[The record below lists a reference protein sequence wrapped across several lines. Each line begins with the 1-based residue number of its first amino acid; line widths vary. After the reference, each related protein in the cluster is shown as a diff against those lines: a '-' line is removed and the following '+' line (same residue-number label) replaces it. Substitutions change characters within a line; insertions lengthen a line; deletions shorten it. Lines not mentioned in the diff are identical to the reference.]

1 MHTRKLAVLTA
12 SAALA
17 IGGLAFGTG
26 CDSDKDNSRRSDTGV
41 YNGDVDTAGY
51 RTEPG
56 DPDNANPNGTYGTGV
71 YGDVDRSG
79 TSNTG
84 TNTGAGAGG
93 TRAGTS
99 GRGAGR

>member
-17 IGGLAFGTG
+17 IGGLAFVTG

-56 DPDNANPNGTYGTGV
+56 DPDNSNPNGTYGTGA
-71 YGDVDRSG
+71 YGDVDRSATG
-79 TSNTG
+79 YTG
-84 TNTGAGAGG
+84 TNSGTGAGGARG
-93 TRAGTS
+93 GTS
-99 GRGAGR
+99 GGGTGR